1 MNPPESHP
9 LVLWLLVIAAGLGA
23 VGVIVAKAKEIA
35 TPIAAWWSNIEER
48 RIERQARIEAAARI
62 LNDARVD
69 TLSVQVRGLA
79 GQLDEALREIVS
91 LRAEL
96 HAERSA
102 RERLAELE
110 AENAVLRT
118 RVNGFGGVG

>member
-1 MNPPESHP
+1 MNPPEMHP
-9 LVLWLLVIAAGLGA
+9 LVIWAGVVAAVFATVAVIMARF
-23 VGVIVAKAKEIA
+23 KEIA
-35 TPIAAWWSNIEER
+35 APIAVWLSSMEER

-118 RVNGFGGVG
+118 RVNGLGGV